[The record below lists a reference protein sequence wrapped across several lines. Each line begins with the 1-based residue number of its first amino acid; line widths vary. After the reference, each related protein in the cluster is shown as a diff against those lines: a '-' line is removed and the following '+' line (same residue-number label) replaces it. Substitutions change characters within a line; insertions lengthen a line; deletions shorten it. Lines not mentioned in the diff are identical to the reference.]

1 MLNESIEELLTRGV
15 TEVISLNSLRKKLQS
30 GQPLRIK
37 LGIDPTGPRL
47 HLGRSIPLLKLKDF
61 QALGHQV
68 VLIVG
73 DFTGQIG
80 DTSDKESERPML
92 TEDQIKENM
101 AGYLEQVGLI
111 LDLGKVEVHYNSEWL
126 SGLTLAAI
134 AKLADAFSVHE
145 FTEREVI
152 KRRLNAGKRVNMR
165 ELLYPIMQGYDS
177 VAVKADVELGG
188 TDQRFNLLAGRTL
201 MERADMIP
209 QDVLMTELIN
219 GTDGTKMST
228 SKGNTVFLNAEPNEM
243 FGQLMSINDDLI
255 ITYFTLLTRVPLSQ
269 IKEFDEQLKG
279 GMNPRDIKLKLAR
292 AITTFYN
299 TTQAAALAEE
309 HFIKTVSKGERP
321 TNIPTVA
328 VKPGDY
334 ALADLLVLI
343 KQSQSKSAA
352 RRLIEQGA
360 VSVDE
365 AAINDGRAT
374 LTVHDGMIL
383 KVGKRSW
390 VKLTIS

>member
-1 MLNESIEELLTRGV
+1 MLNEKIEELLTRGV
-15 TEVISLNSLRKKLQS
+15 TEVISLSSLTKKLQS

-61 QALGHQV
+61 QELGHQV

-80 DTSDKESERPML
+80 DTSDKDSERPML

-126 SGLTLAAI
+126 SGLTFAAI

-152 KRRLNAGKRVNMR
+152 KRRLAAGKRVNMR

-201 MERADMIP
+201 MERADLVP

-255 ITYFTLLTRVPLSQ
+255 IPYFTLLTRVPLSQ
-269 IKEFDEQLKG
+269 IKKFDEQLKSDT
-279 GMNPRDIKLKLAR
+279 NPRDIKLLLAKE
-292 AITTFYN
+292 ITAFYN
-299 TTQAAALAEE
+299 TPKAAAAAEE
-309 HFIKTVSKGERP
+309 HFVKTVSQGEAP
-321 TNIPTVA
+321 TKMPTVSI
-328 VKPGDY
+328 KPGDY
-334 ALADLLVLI
+334 ALADLLVQT
-343 KQSQSKSAA
+343 KQAQSKSAA
-352 RRLIEQGA
+352 RRLIEQGG

-365 AAINDGRAT
+365 AVINDGQAT